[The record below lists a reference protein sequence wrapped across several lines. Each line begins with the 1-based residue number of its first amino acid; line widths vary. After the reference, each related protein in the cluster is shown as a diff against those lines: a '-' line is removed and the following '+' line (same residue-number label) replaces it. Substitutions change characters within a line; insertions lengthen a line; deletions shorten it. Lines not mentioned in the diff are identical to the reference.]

1 MNLQCCWNCSPWAPP
16 APACAPFPYRPAP
29 QVLAECKKVADCLHA
44 SSALVVRD
52 PRCNTEHN
60 NAFIDMMEEYFAQSE
75 EAKKPDERAEMHYQV
90 GVTPEGVEVPK
101 CVASAECLKE
111 IAAQPE
117 QHRAVFPKGADP
129 KWRFFWKLGERP
141 KETRFAELN
150 AAPVL
155 PKAFPGWKDQMDKW
169 GGLMLGAVEV
179 VSIMAAVGLGLP
191 EDAFVGKMKCA
202 PHLLAPTGSDLSKYH
217 DLNQIFAGYHY
228 DLNFITIHGKSRF
241 PGLYVWLRD
250 GSKVPVKVPDGC
262 LLCQAGKQIEWLTAG
277 YVRAGMH
284 EVICTPKTQEAME
297 KARAEGRSTWR
308 VSSTVFSHLASDEK
322 MSPMGRYADLP
333 EAKDYP
339 ETYVGDYVQQ
349 ELEDLELKT
358 S

>member
-1 MNLQCCWNCSPWAPP
+1 M
-16 APACAPFPYRPAP
+16 
-29 QVLAECKKVADCLHA
+29 ADCLHV

-52 PRCNTEHN
+52 PRCTSND
-60 NAFIDMMEEYFAQSE
+60 NANFLDLMEKYFEQPDE
-75 EAKKPDERAEMHYQV
+75 DKKPDERAEMHYQV

-101 CVASAECLKE
+101 CVASEECLKE
-111 IAAQPE
+111 IEAQSE
-117 QHRAVFPKGADP
+117 ENRAVYPEGADP

-141 KETRFAELN
+141 KETKFAELN

-155 PKAFPGWKDQMDKW
+155 PKAFPSWKGQMDSW
-169 GGLMLGAVEV
+169 GGQMLSAVEV
-179 VSIMAAVGLGLP
+179 VSAMAAVGLGLP
-191 EDAFVGKMKCA
+191 EDAFTKMMNCA
-202 PHLLAPTGSDLSKYH
+202 PHLLAPTGSDLSKYN

-241 PGLYVWLRD
+241 PGLFVWLRD
-250 GSKVPVKVPDGC
+250 GSKVPVKVPEGC

-277 YVRAGMH
+277 YVKAGMH
-284 EVICTPKTQEAME
+284 EVICTPSTQAASE
-297 KARAEGRSTWR
+297 KAKAEGRSTWR
-308 VSSTVFSHLASDEK
+308 VSSTVFCHLASDEK
-322 MSPMGRYADLP
+322 LIPMGKYADLP

-339 ETYVGDYVQQ
+339 ETYVGDYVQK